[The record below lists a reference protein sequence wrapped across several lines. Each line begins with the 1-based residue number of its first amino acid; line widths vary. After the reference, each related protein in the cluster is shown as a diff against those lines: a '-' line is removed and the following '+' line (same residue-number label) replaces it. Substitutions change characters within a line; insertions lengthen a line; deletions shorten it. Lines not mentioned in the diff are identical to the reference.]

1 MVAVGLQHQG
11 EAVLLQLGH
20 QGTDVLRHH
29 LVGGHGLIREMGLAD
44 GGDDIAAA
52 EEGGQAD
59 VADKVVDAR
68 GVHQVTVAAHGE
80 GGEAL
85 FGQPLLHLPQ
95 PLEALV
101 GEHML
106 RPALGGGELDVAEPG
121 GGDAVDGLLNGI
133 AVVAVGVDRDDA
145 SHNILLFRRGPPS
158 AAPEA
163 VDKPSRRRS
172 RREK

>member
-1 MVAVGLQHQG
+1 MKKRVFAMLMAAVMAFSLVACGNK
-11 EAVLLQLGH
+11 
-20 QGTDVLRHH
+20 TDN
-29 LVGGHGLIREMGLAD
+29 
-44 GGDDIAAA
+44 
-52 EEGGQAD
+52 
-59 VADKVVDAR
+59 
-68 GVHQVTVAAHGE
+68 
-80 GGEAL
+80 
-85 FGQPLLHLPQ
+85 
-95 PLEALV
+95 
-101 GEHML
+101 
-106 RPALGGGELDVAEPG
+106 G

>member
-1 MVAVGLQHQG
+1 M
-11 EAVLLQLGH
+11 EE
-20 QGTDVLRHH
+20 TDV
-29 LVGGHGLIREMGLAD
+29 
-44 GGDDIAAA
+44 AAA

-145 SHNILLFRRGPPS
+145 SHNILPFRRGPPK
-158 AAPEA
+158 AAPA
-163 VDKPSRRRS
+163 GVR
-172 RREK
+172 